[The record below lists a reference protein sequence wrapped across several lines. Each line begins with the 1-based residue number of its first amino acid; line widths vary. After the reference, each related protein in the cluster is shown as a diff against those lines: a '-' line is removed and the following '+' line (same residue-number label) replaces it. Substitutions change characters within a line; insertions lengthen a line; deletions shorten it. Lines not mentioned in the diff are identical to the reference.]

1 MISILLGISHATAE
15 NLNQTRAKIF
25 VVKKKEIVIVGGS
38 LPYLIIEEVVV
49 QINFGRVDVIV

>member
-15 NLNQTRAKIF
+15 NLNQTRAKIC
-25 VVKKKEIVIVGGS
+25 VVKKKKIVIVGGS